1 MKGAT
6 MGIEGGSNS
15 EVQNQEINQA
25 NNEQNEINQ
34 AEHQRSGEEL
44 EGNSTIDNEGERK
57 QIEGKDDAT
66 ESAED
71 ESSQLDKED
80 NIEDDPN
87 TEQPPESDN
96 VAPEQ
101 QLDNQD
107 TIESDPSG
115 ADEMGEDNNETVDS
129 LDNDDEIEDAEDL
142 DDNQDSTEG
151 DIQDSLDA
159 EDSIDSDDTDDSVEE
174 DDNNEQDP
182 LDSEDSIE
190 DDSEESESPE
200 GEEDIENPEN
210 NEELENSEGEGD
222 TENLE
227 DGEESE
233 NPEGEE
239 DTENPEDGEESE
251 SPEGEEDTENPE
263 DGEESESP
271 EGEEETE
278 NPEDDEESE
287 SPEGEEDTE
296 NPEDGEE
303 SENPEGEESENPK
316 DGEESES
323 PEGEEDTENPEDG
336 EESENPEGEEDTE
349 NPEDNEESENSEG
362 GEDSED
368 PKGNNGPEM
377 PEDFVTKDANE
388 SNESDNDSVKGEVS
402 DELKNALEPFEQS
415 NWDNMSPEQQ
425 KEAVSEL
432 RDSVADD
439 LGLQEK
445 PTVKY
450 YNNDDDTDFGG
461 YSPSEN
467 AIYINE
473 HNMGDAKE
481 TADTIAHESR
491 HCWQHEIADNSDNPQ
506 AQAFKENFDDYIRPE
521 DDYRGYRNQP
531 VEADARE
538 YAKNITDHIPD
549 KKTIGDEKVDGAP
562 SEANATSND
571 IRQNQEEKGAV
582 FDGKAEIPSDLESK
596 TGEIESKIKE
606 PDRYASKFEYD
617 TQQKL
622 ENYYKEEGG
631 NLSDS
636 QKQDLVSDLK
646 NSYDSADTSDRGDIL
661 VPEDSKDVTSV
672 YYNGKTGKYDIG
684 YDWKTVD
691 TVPETRTMEVMKE
704 GQQFDR
710 VGPPSGRC
718 TGAVGEDGSCATVKE
733 RSIPYHFTE
742 EDITKEPSY
751 HRYQAEQDFTKEN
764 LTNAIDNS
772 MMYSD
777 DKKVEMH
784 TNVDRYYENAQVKGY
799 GDGDGLATGEI
810 APMFE
815 DTTGATGGGK
825 QYDMPLSMEELENI
839 GMISEVEKGTY

>member
-1 MKGAT
+1 

-263 DGEESESP
+263 DGEESE
-271 EGEEETE
+271 
-278 NPEDDEESE
+278 N
-287 SPEGEEDTE
+287 PEGEEDTE

-303 SENPEGEESENPK
+303 SESPEGEEETENSE
-316 DGEESES
+316 DDEESENL
-323 PEGEEDTENPEDG
+323 EGEEDTENPEDG

-349 NPEDNEESENSEG
+349 NLDGVTTNNSEADSDMNTLYSKADGESSSDGADESDG
-362 GEDSED
+362 GGLNTPDI
-368 PKGNNGPEM
+368 PNGPNGPDN
-377 PEDFVTKDANE
+377 PENIKGYKDI
-388 SNESDNDSVKGEVS
+388 GEFN
-402 DELKNALEPFEQS
+402 DELN
-415 NWDNMSPEQQ
+415 
-425 KEAVSEL
+425 
-432 RDSVADD
+432 
-439 LGLQEK
+439 
-445 PTVKY
+445 
-450 YNNDDDTDFGG
+450 
-461 YSPSEN
+461 
-467 AIYINE
+467 
-473 HNMGDAKE
+473 
-481 TADTIAHESR
+481 
-491 HCWQHEIADNSDNPQ
+491 
-506 AQAFKENFDDYIRPE
+506 
-521 DDYRGYRNQP
+521 
-531 VEADARE
+531 
-538 YAKNITDHIPD
+538 
-549 KKTIGDEKVDGAP
+549 
-562 SEANATSND
+562 
-571 IRQNQEEKGAV
+571 
-582 FDGKAEIPSDLESK
+582 
-596 TGEIESKIKE
+596 
-606 PDRYASKFEYD
+606 
-617 TQQKL
+617 KL
-622 ENYYKEEGG
+622 Y
-631 NLSDS
+631 SDS
-636 QKQDLVSDLK
+636 QLSNQEKVEAAKGCVEKLNNSDLSPEDK
-646 NSYDSADTSDRGDIL
+646 KKSVDVPSDVRALNNPENSDWTERTDDNPWPPLNIDFPDKMGLDYDKVIKPLERGEDATGLPETAYRYGGEGGYNYTCEAADGHVPSLDERAL
-661 VPEDSKDVTSV
+661 PKEYVPEKDREVHFDNDRYCNTIDAIRDYESNPAASLESLNNMIDDINAERGTNIDHLDV
-672 YYNGKTGKYDIG
+672 DELEALSDKY
-684 YDWKTVD
+684 KQLQD
-691 TVPETRTMEVMKE
+691 TEFADVRDELGIDDK
-704 GQQFDR
+704 
-710 VGPPSGRC
+710 
-718 TGAVGEDGSCATVKE
+718 
-733 RSIPYHFTE
+733 
-742 EDITKEPSY
+742 
-751 HRYQAEQDFTKEN
+751 DFT
-764 LTNAIDNS
+764 A
-772 MMYSD
+772 YG
-777 DKKVEMH
+777 VH
-784 TNVDRYYENAQVKGY
+784 GY
-799 GDGDGLATGEI
+799 AK
-810 APMFE
+810 PME
-815 DTTGATGGGK
+815 DTNGDTICEGGADQFNTALPEYMLK
-825 QYDMPLSMEELENI
+825 RI
-839 GMISEVEKGTY
+839 GVEY

>member
-1 MKGAT
+1 MFTQGASYLPDT
-6 MGIEGGSNS
+6 
-15 EVQNQEINQA
+15 
-25 NNEQNEINQ
+25 INQ

-263 DGEESESP
+263 
-271 EGEEETE
+271 
-278 NPEDDEESE
+278 
-287 SPEGEEDTE
+287 
-296 NPEDGEE
+296 
-303 SENPEGEESENPK
+303 

>member
-1 MKGAT
+1 

-222 TENLE
+222 TENL
-227 DGEESE
+227 
-233 NPEGEE
+233 
-239 DTENPEDGEESE
+239 
-251 SPEGEEDTENPE
+251 
-263 DGEESESP
+263 
-271 EGEEETE
+271 
-278 NPEDDEESE
+278 
-287 SPEGEEDTE
+287 
-296 NPEDGEE
+296 EDGEE

-751 HRYQAEQDFTKEN
+751 HRYQAEQDFTKD

>member
-1 MKGAT
+1 

-222 TENLE
+222 TENL
-227 DGEESE
+227 
-233 NPEGEE
+233 
-239 DTENPEDGEESE
+239 
-251 SPEGEEDTENPE
+251 
-263 DGEESESP
+263 
-271 EGEEETE
+271 
-278 NPEDDEESE
+278 
-287 SPEGEEDTE
+287 
-296 NPEDGEE
+296 
-303 SENPEGEESENPK
+303 
-316 DGEESES
+316 
-323 PEGEEDTENPEDG
+323 EDG

-839 GMISEVEKGTY
+839 GMISEVEKGTC

>member
-1 MKGAT
+1 

-263 DGEESESP
+263 
-271 EGEEETE
+271 
-278 NPEDDEESE
+278 
-287 SPEGEEDTE
+287 
-296 NPEDGEE
+296 
-303 SENPEGEESENPK
+303 

-815 DTTGATGGGK
+815 YTTGATGGGK

>member
-1 MKGAT
+1 

-190 DDSEESESPE
+190 DDGEEESESPE
-200 GEEDIENPEN
+200 GEEETENPEGGEESETPEKETEN
-210 NEELENSEGEGD
+210 PEDGEELETPEED
-222 TENLE
+222 TENPEDGEESENPEGEEDTENPE

-263 DGEESESP
+263 DGEESE
-271 EGEEETE
+271 
-278 NPEDDEESE
+278 
-287 SPEGEEDTE
+287 
-296 NPEDGEE
+296 
-303 SENPEGEESENPK
+303 NPEGEESENPK

-323 PEGEEDTENPEDG
+323 
-336 EESENPEGEEDTE
+336 PEGEEDTE

>member
-1 MKGAT
+1 LAINIRSVKGAT

-159 EDSIDSDDTDDSVEE
+159 EDSIDSDDTDDLVEE

-271 EGEEETE
+271 EGEEDTE
-278 NPEDDEESE
+278 NPEDGEESE
-287 SPEGEEDTE
+287 NPEGEEDTE

-323 PEGEEDTENPEDG
+323 PEGEEDTENPEKDIDV
-336 EESENPEGEEDTE
+336 EPTL
-349 NPEDNEESENSEG
+349 DNKL
-362 GEDSED
+362 DD
-368 PKGNNGPEM
+368 I
-377 PEDFVTKDANE
+377 KDAAYE
-388 SNESDNDSVKGEVS
+388 GRDAEG
-402 DELKNALEPFEQS
+402 
-415 NWDNMSPEQQ
+415 NMTPEA
-425 KEAVSEL
+425 KEKLV
-432 RDSVADD
+432 DD
-439 LGLQEK
+439 MKQA
-445 PTVKY
+445 Y
-450 YNNDDDTDFGG
+450 DDT
-461 YSPSEN
+461 P
-467 AIYINE
+467 
-473 HNMGDAKE
+473 KE
-481 TADTIAHESR
+481 
-491 HCWQHEIADNSDNPQ
+491 
-506 AQAFKENFDDYIRPE
+506 
-521 DDYRGYRNQP
+521 
-531 VEADARE
+531 
-538 YAKNITDHIPD
+538 
-549 KKTIGDEKVDGAP
+549 
-562 SEANATSND
+562 
-571 IRQNQEEKGAV
+571 
-582 FDGKAEIPSDLESK
+582 
-596 TGEIESKIKE
+596 
-606 PDRYASKFEYD
+606 
-617 TQQKL
+617 
-622 ENYYKEEGG
+622 
-631 NLSDS
+631 
-636 QKQDLVSDLK
+636 
-646 NSYDSADTSDRGDIL
+646 DRGDTL
-661 VPEDSKDVTSV
+661 VPEKSEYLKDPPIAENKNTGER
-672 YYNGKTGKYDIG
+672 YNDVN
-684 YDWKTVD
+684 YDWPSNGGFEGK
-691 TVPETRTMEVMKE
+691 PEEVAPQV
-704 GQQFDR
+704 GDRFDR
-710 VGPPSGRC
+710 VGAENGRYVAPIEGD
-718 TGAVGEDGSCATVKE
+718 TPQPVENRGL
-733 RSIPYHFTE
+733 PYHFTE
-742 EDITKEPSY
+742 DNITDEPSY
-751 HRYQAEQDFTKEN
+751 HSYE
-764 LTNAIDNS
+764 
-772 MMYSD
+772 
-777 DKKVEMH
+777 
-784 TNVDRYYENAQVKGY
+784 VDRDFGQLQDAINEYNNPALTAEENEFMRGEFQKEYDRNNWPSDEYTHEPGKTYY
-799 GDGDGLATGEI
+799 GDI
-810 APMFE
+810 AEAF
-815 DTTGATGGGK
+815 DSGGGT
-825 QYDMPLSMEELENI
+825 QLELPMSVESLKEL
-839 GMISEVEKGTY
+839 GMIHEV